1 VDDLYILEQS
11 ARVIQHH
18 TYIGTVSG
26 AFSGILLP
34 DLAAFTLVPLPRA
47 KNTESGPCC
56 VTGTKYI
63 YKAYGNDA
71 VTFTEYASVCMI
83 ACIPGHDI
91 CKTWPKID
99 PCAVYF

>member
-1 VDDLYILEQS
+1 MDDLYVLEQS
-11 ARVIQHH
+11 ARVIQYY
-18 TYIGTVSG
+18 TYTHTVSR

-34 DLAAFTLVPLPRA
+34 DLPAFTLVPLPRP

-63 YKAYGNDA
+63 YNAYGNDA
-71 VTFTEYASVCMI
+71 VAFTEYASVCMI

-91 CKTWPKID
+91 CKTWPKVD
-99 PCAVYF
+99 PYIV